1 MVQGWPAIVFFWFP
15 SVSLTVCLSFNT
27 LFADLRNC
35 TALVVF
41 EYIITFGT
49 EVQLFWGRRVTGAS
63 ILFFINRYMR
73 LAYALLCVTT
83 YLPISATA
91 LVSPCMHDLSD
102 RRSQNS

>member
-1 MVQGWPAIVFFWFP
+1 MFFWFP

-49 EVQLFWGRRVTGAS
+49 EVQLFWGRKVTGAS
-63 ILFFINRYMR
+63 MLFFVNRYMR
-73 LAYALLCVTT
+73 LLYVLFCVTS
-83 YLPISATA
+83 YLPIPSAA
-91 LVSPCMHDLSD
+91 LVSPGMHGLSD
-102 RRSQNS
+102 YCSPNS